1 MVIGESVGPYQV
13 LALLGLGGMGEVYRA
28 RDSKLNRDVALKIL
42 PAEFALDA
50 DRLSRFKRE
59 AQVLASL
66 NHPNIAAIYG
76 FEESGSVQ
84 ALVLE
89 LVEGE
94 TLAERLGRGR
104 QEGLKG
110 QDGRESGKRLPV
122 DEALPIARQIAEA
135 LEAAHE
141 LGIVHRD
148 LKPANIKLRP
158 DGTVKVLDFGLAKML
173 EAGGAGAAG
182 GNVAQGFSPANGTN
196 SPTIMSPAVTGTGLI
211 LGTAAYMSPEQAK
224 GRSADKRSD
233 VWAFGCVLYE
243 MLTGTRAFEGED
255 VSDTLAFVL
264 TKQPD
269 WDALPPPVPP
279 SIRKLLHRCLEKDR
293 KRRLADLG
301 DARLEIDD
309 ALQMPTDATTLDGH
323 ASRRERLPWLLA
335 ALSGVVAV
343 GAIGYVVAEH
353 GARAPTDA
361 PVIRFSLSPPEGT
374 TLVALGLGASLG
386 PLAVSPDGRRFA
398 MVARNAEGKV
408 RLWIRSLDEL
418 AARELAGTD
427 GAIGPFWSPDGRFL
441 GFSADGKVKKLDISG
456 GPPVSLCDAAGYV
469 GGAWS
474 RDGTILFGRQLV
486 GLYKVPSSGG
496 TPVAVTTLGKGERGH
511 VRPTFLPDGRH
522 FFYSDSGGSGTYIG
536 SLDSPARTTLLENP
550 DAITVAYSQG
560 HLLFLRGT
568 TLMAHAFDQRRL
580 TLSGEAVP
588 IADQI
593 QTGGQPPFTR
603 FGLFAASENGLLV
616 YQTGTSLAGG
626 RLVWLDRFGKQVG
639 TLGQR
644 GTYSDV
650 ELSPDGKRAAV
661 SLFNLEQRAGD
672 IWVFDV
678 DRSVPARLTF
688 DPTDDHT
695 PIWSPDGNRLAFVSQ
710 KGDAFSI
717 YQKAANGTGSTD
729 LLLADNR
736 EKYVFNWA
744 ADGRD
749 QFIVFITGTRQ
760 DADVSVLPLSADR
773 KPVSYL
779 HGLSAGPGNLS
790 HDGRWFT
797 YQSVE
802 SGQTDVYVAPFPSA
816 SEKVRISGA
825 GGAQPRWSRDG
836 KELFYLAPSEQR
848 GPLATLMAVPVNGN
862 GPDFRVG
869 TPQALFAFRPAGTRY
884 VYDVSADGQRF
895 LVNRQAEDE
904 AATPSPIT
912 VVVNWAAALKE

>member
-1 MVIGESVGPYQV
+1 
-13 LALLGLGGMGEVYRA
+13 
-28 RDSKLNRDVALKIL
+28 
-42 PAEFALDA
+42 
-50 DRLSRFKRE
+50 
-59 AQVLASL
+59 
-66 NHPNIAAIYG
+66 
-76 FEESGSVQ
+76 
-84 ALVLE
+84 
-89 LVEGE
+89 
-94 TLAERLGRGR
+94 
-104 QEGLKG
+104 
-110 QDGRESGKRLPV
+110 
-122 DEALPIARQIAEA
+122 
-135 LEAAHE
+135 
-141 LGIVHRD
+141 
-148 LKPANIKLRP
+148 
-158 DGTVKVLDFGLAKML
+158 
-173 EAGGAGAAG
+173 
-182 GNVAQGFSPANGTN
+182 
-196 SPTIMSPAVTGTGLI
+196 
-211 LGTAAYMSPEQAK
+211 
-224 GRSADKRSD
+224 
-233 VWAFGCVLYE
+233 
-243 MLTGTRAFEGED
+243 MLTGRRAFEGED

-361 PVIRFSLSPPEGT
+361 PVIRFSLTPPEGT
-374 TLVALGLGASLG
+374 ALVVLGRGAASG
-386 PLAVSPDGRRFA
+386 PMAVSPDGRRLA
-398 MVARNAEGKV
+398 MVARRPDGLAHV
-408 RLWIRSLDEL
+408 WIRSLDEL
-418 AARELAGTD
+418 TARELPGTD
-427 GAIGPFWSPDGRFL
+427 GAVGPFWSPDGRFV
-441 GFSADGKVKKLDISG
+441 GFSADGKLKKIDVG
-456 GPPVSLCDAAGYV
+456 GGSPVTLCDVQNYT
-469 GGAWS
+469 GGAWN
-474 RDGTILFGRQLV
+474 REGIVLFGSALSGV
-486 GLYKVPSSGG
+486 YKVSSSGG
-496 TPVAVTTLGKGERGH
+496 AAISVTTVGKDERGH
-511 VRPTFLPDGRH
+511 ARPSFLPDGRH
-522 FFYSDSGGSGTYIG
+522 FLFTELGTGATSIG
-536 SLDSPARTTLLENP
+536 SLDSPDRRTLLEKP
-550 DAITVAYSQG
+550 ASITVGHSQG
-560 HLLFLRGT
+560 HVLFLRGT
-568 TLMAHAFDQRRL
+568 TLMAQPLDEQRLR
-580 TLSGEAVP
+580 LSGEAVP
-588 IADQI
+588 IADSI
-593 QTGGQPPFTR
+593 RTGGQPPLVQ
-603 FGLFAASENGLLV
+603 FGLFAVSENGVLI
-616 YQTGTSLAGG
+616 YQSGTSLVGG
-626 RLVWLDRFGKQVG
+626 QLVWLDRSGKEVG

-678 DRSVPARLTF
+678 DRNVPAPLTF
-688 DPTDDHT
+688 DPTDDPT

-802 SGQTDVYVAPFPSA
+802 SGQTVVFVSRFPSA
-816 SEKVRISGA
+816 G
-825 GGAQPRWSRDG
+825 
-836 KELFYLAPSEQR
+836 
-848 GPLATLMAVPVNGN
+848 
-862 GPDFRVG
+862 
-869 TPQALFAFRPAGTRY
+869 
-884 VYDVSADGQRF
+884 
-895 LVNRQAEDE
+895 
-904 AATPSPIT
+904 
-912 VVVNWAAALKE
+912 